1 MEKVINYQQY
11 NKLKPI
17 TKIARFIEVED
28 IGLFDSC
35 NVTGLID
42 VLNRIKA
49 RNVDKKL
56 ILNTRVEYD
65 VVMANVGYYEEESD
79 EEFETRKRQ
88 AYDNYVE
95 FFNRTTKKEQI
106 FEEIRELEDRIEELR
121 SKNNFLFINT
131 LGDLQ

>member
-11 NKLKPI
+11 NKIKPI
-17 TKIARFIEVED
+17 TKISRFIEIED

-35 NVTGLID
+35 NVTGLIG
-42 VLNRIKA
+42 VLNQIQA

-65 VVMANVGYYEEESD
+65 DIVMANVGYYEQESD

-95 FFNRTTKKEQI
+95 FFNRTTKKERI
-106 FEEIRELEDRIEELR
+106 FEEIRELEERIEELK
-121 SKNNFLFINT
+121 SIA
-131 LGDLQ
+131 

>member
-11 NKLKPI
+11 NKIKPI
-17 TKIARFIEVED
+17 TKISRFIEIED

-35 NVTGLID
+35 NVTGLIGI
-42 VLNRIKA
+42 LNQIQA

-65 VVMANVGYYEEESD
+65 DIVMANVGYYEQESD

-88 AYDNYVE
+88 AYDDFVK
-95 FFNRTTKKEQI
+95 FFNSITEREKRFK
-106 FEEIRELEDRIEELR
+106 EIRQLEERLEELK
-121 SKNNFLFINT
+121 SIA
-131 LGDLQ
+131 